1 MSVRAKPVVPTASQ
15 FSPTGQPFV
24 YGPVYTGQPFAYGP
38 AYTGHPYGPAYT
50 GQRFAYGPV
59 YTGQPFVHQYGAGP
73 QYGPPATALN
83 IGNALSHVSQFDF
96 PKAYK
101 DVEDVLPFSS
111 KSGLVGPLAYIAAG
125 NLAYQHGKATSNYP
139 EQLLGAVVAADGT
152 INTGYNVYKGGKNL
166 EDEGLAS
173 LLGYRYS

>member
-15 FSPTGQPFV
+15 FGPAGQPFA
-24 YGPVYTGQPFAYGP
+24 YRPAYTGQPFAYGP

-50 GQRFAYGPV
+50 GQQFAYGPA
-59 YTGQPFVHQYGAGP
+59 YTGQPFAH

-83 IGNALSHVSQFDF
+83 IRGALGHVASLDF

-101 DVEDVLPFSS
+101 DVEDVFPFSS
-111 KSGLVGPLAYIAAG
+111 KNGLVGPLAYIAAG
-125 NLAYQHGKATSNYP
+125 NLAYQHGKTNSNYP

-152 INTGYNVYKGGKNL
+152 INAGYNVFKGGKNL
-166 EDEGLAS
+166 EDEGLYNM
-173 LLGYRYS
+173 LGYR